1 MLHQLRRSP
10 AAQLPLRKKRLTK
23 KVAVSLGRGQKQ
35 KPEARRPR
43 SRSRR
48 PRGAPRTER
57 QKAPPRPRPTR
68 RRTAAA
74 KRRMALGRLS
84 DPRSPNLTKG
94 RLQTRTRSVIPK
106 RLARP
111 TGGRQGGPGR
121 AGTIEAEGGR
131 QRPER
136 RAAADGTQGP
146 KSRLT
151 SGESTGRPCS
161 RGPAGTRRA
170 PRTIGPLLR
179 GSAGVNVADRTAGRG
194 PGWTSGPGGT
204 ADRGSGSID
213 RRHQSTVRS
222 KMHGGSGLRPG
233 RLRRTPRRR
242 PTTPQSLNPASN
254 RAPLIAWS

>member
-10 AAQLPLRKKRLTK
+10 AAQLPLRKKRLTT
-23 KVAVSLGRGQKQ
+23 KVAVSLGRGQRQ
-35 KPEARRPR
+35 KPEAKRHRN
-43 SRSRR
+43 RSRR
-48 PRGAPRTER
+48 PRRAPRTER
-57 QKAPPRPRPTR
+57 QKAPPRRRPTR
-68 RRTAAA
+68 RRKAAA

-84 DPRSPNLTKG
+84 NPRSPNLTKG
-94 RLQTRTRSVIPK
+94 RLQTRTKSVPK
-106 RLARP
+106 GFGRP
-111 TGGRQGGPGR
+111 TGSRQGGPRR
-121 AGTIEAEGGR
+121 AGTTEAEGGQR
-131 QRPER
+131 RPER

-170 PRTIGPLLR
+170 RRTIGPLLR

-204 ADRGSGSID
+204 ADRGSVSID
-213 RRHQSTVRS
+213 RRHQSTARS
-222 KMHGGSGLRPG
+222 KKLGGSGLRPG

-242 PTTPQSLNPASN
+242 PTTPQSLSPASN
-254 RAPLIAWS
+254 RAPSIAWS